1 MVDFGISQYQ
11 MTKGVLISNYIS
23 FNNLV
28 CVRLKYGKLKF
39 DDHNQDT
46 ILLKL

>member
-1 MVDFGISQYQ
+1 VVDFGISISDDKRS
-11 MTKGVLISNYIS
+11 TDFSNYIS